1 MMYSISRLSGRA
13 VFAQSSSWVALL
25 LALLGSACGG
35 GGGDVGPNPST
46 IARITLQPDG
56 LTLPVGG
63 QGTLTAEVRDADD
76 ALISNASVTW
86 SSLNSAV
93 ASVTG
98 DGTVTGRAVGET
110 QVIAAAGDKADTAD
124 VLVIDELTLEV
135 DPPAASV
142 AVGET
147 VQFTVIARNGSG
159 QVIPAP
165 PVAWASS
172 NSAIGTID
180 AVGVASGVA
189 PGQTEITA
197 SAGTVTSLPAIL
209 TVSND
214 QAAACDGIASVATF
228 DGSLDYDYAV
238 NGDDESGRRI
248 DAEYHGRLTAKLTHV
263 VPGGPV
269 FETWQGPLEGTGS
282 VHETMTDPSTGD
294 TDRFEA
300 EGAIVQSIA
309 GVFQSVMQ
317 LIVNVTTCTY
327 MLTVNPALHVTHFEF
342 GTRREA
348 DEQVAQVQIGRAT
361 PLGAWKVLG
370 SIAQPGYNIDAHPV
384 IWAGMHPDLDA
395 FSPLGFANGLF
406 ASDPEAPVGQA
417 GVGYVLVP
425 K

>member
-1 MMYSISRLSGRA
+1 MHSTNRLYSSTTAIA
-13 VFAQSSSWVALL
+13 
-25 LALLGSACGG
+25 LALSLAQLTGCGG
-35 GGGDVGPNPST
+35 GSDVGPNPST
-46 IARITLQPDG
+46 IGRVTLQPDG

-76 ALISNASVTW
+76 AIVSNASVSW
-86 SSLNSAV
+86 SSLNPAV

-98 DGTVTGRAVGET
+98 NGTVTGHVIGET

-135 DPPAASV
+135 DPPAATV
-142 AVGET
+142 TVGST
-147 VQFTVIARNGSG
+147 AQFTVIARNGSG
-159 QVIPAP
+159 QVITAP

-172 NSAIGTID
+172 NTALGTIS
-180 AVGVASGVA
+180 AEGVATGVA
-189 PGQTEITA
+189 PGQTGITA
-197 SAGTVTSLPAIL
+197 SAGAVTSSPATLTVT
-209 TVSND
+209 ND
-214 QAAACDGIASVATF
+214 QAAACDGIASVSSF

-248 DAEYHGRLTAKLTHV
+248 DAEYHGRLTATLTHLL
-263 VPGGPV
+263 PGGPV

-282 VHETMTDPSTGD
+282 VHETQTDPSTGD

-300 EGAIVQSIA
+300 EGPIVQSIA

-317 LIVNVTTCTY
+317 FIVNVTTCTY

-361 PLGAWKVLG
+361 PLGAWKTLR
-370 SIAQPGYNIDAHPV
+370 SIGVPGYNIDGHPV

-395 FSPLGFANGLF
+395 FSPLGYANQLF
-406 ASDPEAPVGQA
+406 LDTDTPVGAATVSYLLIPQ
-417 GVGYVLVP
+417 
-425 K
+425 